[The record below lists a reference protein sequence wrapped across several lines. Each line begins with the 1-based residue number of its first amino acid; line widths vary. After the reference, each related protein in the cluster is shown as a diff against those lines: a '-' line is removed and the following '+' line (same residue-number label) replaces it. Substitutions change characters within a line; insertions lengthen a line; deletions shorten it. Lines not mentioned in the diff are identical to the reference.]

1 MTDEHATARAMER
14 ARTLLAFNLGSST
27 LKAAWFELQPRSTTA
42 PGFTAMGR
50 TSLDLDGGP
59 GQWLAQVVDA
69 LDVHV
74 APDVV
79 AHRIVH
85 GGEAETA
92 RQLDAAENARLHALA
107 SLAPLHQPQALAL
120 ARNAAVRWPGATA
133 CGVYDT
139 AWHARLPPVSRRLPV
154 PASWDALGVKRYG
167 FHGLAFA
174 SGMRLLE
181 QARPGTSAG
190 RIVLAHLGG
199 GSSLCAVHD
208 GQSIDTTMAMT
219 PLDGLPMASRSG
231 SLDPGVLLFL
241 LRRDGLDIDALEQ
254 ALYHD
259 CGMRGISGLSG
270 DVRELLRADTLET
283 RLALEQF
290 MLRVAQGIA
299 ALAVSLGGLDDLGF
313 SGGIGANSAAV
324 RTGIV
329 AHLDWLGLRLDA
341 TANAR
346 NAVSIGSPESRSRL
360 WCIHVDE
367 ESEIARACL
376 AGIAGRSH
384 SIDAGQTGP
393 GLNR

>member
-1 MTDEHATARAMER
+1 MTDGHAMAQVMER

-27 LKAAWFELQPRSTTA
+27 LKAAWFELKPRSTTA
-42 PGFTAMGR
+42 PGFTAMAR
-50 TSLDLDGGP
+50 TSLDLDDGP
-59 GQWLAQVVDA
+59 EQWLAQVVGA
-69 LDVHV
+69 LGVDV

-92 RQLDAAENARLHALA
+92 RQLDAAEHARLHALA

-120 ARNAAVRWPGATA
+120 AHNAAVRWPGATA
-133 CGVYDT
+133 WGVYDT
-139 AWHARLPPVSRRLPV
+139 AWHAGLPPVSRRLPV

-190 RIVLAHLGG
+190 RIVLAHLGS

-208 GQSIDTTMAMT
+208 GRSIDTTMAMT

-231 SLDPGVLLFL
+231 SLDPGALLFL
-241 LRRDGLDIDALEQ
+241 LRRGGLDIDALEQ

-270 DVRELLRADTLET
+270 DVRKLLRADTPGT

-290 MLRVAQGIA
+290 MLRIAQGIVG
-299 ALAVSLGGLDDLGF
+299 LAVSLGGLDDLAF
-313 SGGIGANSAAV
+313 SGGIGANSATV
-324 RTGIV
+324 RAGVI

-341 TANAR
+341 TANACNAR
-346 NAVSIGSPESRSRL
+346 NIGSPDSRSRM

-367 ESEIARACL
+367 ESEMARACL
-376 AGIAGRSH
+376 ACIVG
-384 SIDAGQTGP
+384 TGHA
-393 GLNR
+393 

>member
-1 MTDEHATARAMER
+1 MTSEHATTQTVER
-14 ARTLLAFNLGSST
+14 ARTLLALNLGSST
-27 LKAAWFELQPRSTTA
+27 LKAAWFELHSHSTNAT
-42 PGFTAMGR
+42 GFTAMAR
-50 TSLDLDGGP
+50 TSLDLDGAP
-59 GQWLAQVVDA
+59 EHWLAQVVDA

-74 APDVV
+74 VPDVV

-92 RQLDAAENARLHALA
+92 RRLDAAEMARLHALA
-107 SLAPLHQPQALAL
+107 SLAPLHQPRALAL

-139 AWHARLPPVSRRLPV
+139 LWHAGLPPVSRRLPV

-174 SGMRLLE
+174 SGMRLLD
-181 QARPGTSAG
+181 QARPRTSAG

-208 GQSIDTTMAMT
+208 GRSIDTTMAMT

-231 SLDPGVLLFL
+231 SLDPGALLFL
-241 LRRDGLDIDALEQ
+241 LRHGGLDLDELEQ

-270 DVRELLRADTLET
+270 DARDLLQADTPDT
-283 RLALEQF
+283 RLALGQF

-299 ALAVSLGGLDDLGF
+299 GLAASLGGLDDLAF
-313 SGGIGANSAAV
+313 SGGIGANSAVV
-324 RTGIV
+324 RAGVI
-329 AHLDWLGLRLDA
+329 AHLEWLGLRLDA
-341 TANAR
+341 AANAR
-346 NAVSIGSPESRSRL
+346 NAMDIGSPESRYRM

-376 AGIAGRSH
+376 ACIVGTR
-384 SIDAGQTGP
+384 DA
-393 GLNR
+393 

>member
-1 MTDEHATARAMER
+1 
-14 ARTLLAFNLGSST
+14 
-27 LKAAWFELQPRSTTA
+27 
-42 PGFTAMGR
+42 
-50 TSLDLDGGP
+50 
-59 GQWLAQVVDA
+59 
-69 LDVHV
+69 
-74 APDVV
+74 
-79 AHRIVH
+79 
-85 GGEAETA
+85 
-92 RQLDAAENARLHALA
+92 
-107 SLAPLHQPQALAL
+107 
-120 ARNAAVRWPGATA
+120 
-133 CGVYDT
+133 
-139 AWHARLPPVSRRLPV
+139 
-154 PASWDALGVKRYG
+154 LGVKRYG

-174 SGMRLLE
+174 SGMRLMD
-181 QARPGTSAG
+181 QASPGTSAG
-190 RIVLAHLGG
+190 RVVLAHLGG
-199 GSSLCAVHD
+199 GSSLCAVRA

-231 SLDPGVLLFL
+231 SLDPGALLFL
-241 LRRDGLDIDALEQ
+241 LRRGGLDVDALEQ

-270 DVRELLRADTLET
+270 DVRELLRAHTLEA

-346 NAVSIGSPESRSRL
+346 NAVSIGLPESRSRL

-376 AGIAGRSH
+376 AGIAGLSH

>member
-1 MTDEHATARAMER
+1 MTGGHVTAGVMER
-14 ARTLLAFNLGSST
+14 ARTLLALNLGSST
-27 LKAAWFELQPRSTTA
+27 LKAAWFERQPRNMTA
-42 PGFTAMGR
+42 PGFTAMAR
-50 TSLDLDGGP
+50 TNLDLDGGP
-59 GQWLAQVVDA
+59 EQWLAQVVDA

-85 GGEAETA
+85 GGTADTA
-92 RQLDAAENARLHALA
+92 RQLDATEMARLHALA

-120 ARNAAVRWPGATA
+120 ARHAVVKWPMATS

-181 QARPGTSAG
+181 QARPGTRAG
-190 RIVLAHLGG
+190 RIVLAHLGS
-199 GSSLCAVHD
+199 GSSLCAIHD
-208 GQSIDTTMAMT
+208 GRSIDTTMAMT

-231 SLDPGVLLFL
+231 SLDPGALLFL
-241 LRRDGLDIDALEQ
+241 LRRGGLDVDALEQ

-259 CGMRGISGLSG
+259 CGMRGISGISG
-270 DVRELLRADTLET
+270 DVRELLRADGVEA

-299 ALAVSLGGLDDLGF
+299 GLAVSLGGLDDLAF
-313 SGGIGANSAAV
+313 SGGIGANSAAM
-324 RTGIV
+324 RAGII

-341 TANAR
+341 TANAC
-346 NAVSIGSPESRSRL
+346 NAMDIGSSESRVRL
-360 WCIHVDE
+360 WCVHVDE

-376 AGIAGRSH
+376 AC
-384 SIDAGQTGP
+384 IDGTAHA
-393 GLNR
+393 

>member
-1 MTDEHATARAMER
+1 MTGEHATTQTMER
-14 ARTLLAFNLGSST
+14 ARTLLALNLGSST
-27 LKAAWFELQPRSTTA
+27 LKAAWFELHSHSTNT
-42 PGFTAMGR
+42 PGFTAMAR
-50 TSLDLDGGP
+50 ASLDLEGAP
-59 GQWLAQVVDA
+59 EHWLAQVVDA

-92 RQLDAAENARLHALA
+92 RPLDAAEMARLHALA

-139 AWHARLPPVSRRLPV
+139 AWHAGLPPVSRRLPV

-174 SGMRLLE
+174 SGMRLLD
-181 QARPGTSAG
+181 QARPRTSAG

-208 GQSIDTTMAMT
+208 GRSIDTTMAMT

-231 SLDPGVLLFL
+231 SLDPGILLFL
-241 LRRDGLDIDALEQ
+241 LRGGGLDLDDLEQ
-254 ALYHD
+254 ALYRD

-270 DVRELLRADTLET
+270 DIRDLQQADTPGT
-283 RLALEQF
+283 RLALGQYT
-290 MLRVAQGIA
+290 LRVAQGIA
-299 ALAVSLGGLDDLGF
+299 GMAASLGGLDDLGF
-313 SGGIGANSAAV
+313 SGGIGANSAVV
-324 RTGIV
+324 RAGVI
-329 AHLDWLGLRLDA
+329 AHLEWLGLRLDA
-341 TANAR
+341 AANAR
-346 NAVSIGSPESRSRL
+346 NALDMGSPESRCRM

-376 AGIAGRSH
+376 A
-384 SIDAGQTGP
+384 SIVGTRDA
-393 GLNR
+393 